1 MASDEPADQIDATSL
16 RRLAKASPLFFV
28 FFTWGFGSGAVQL
41 ARPLFAFELSDSV
54 FLVTLMVAITAT
66 SRIVTSPLTGYL
78 TDRIGRKPLVL
89 LGAGLRGAG
98 SIGLFFVD
106 SYVMLV
112 ALEFVAQIGVS
123 MFQTSVSVLIAD
135 VTSRESRGRFIAL
148 RPISSRIGHIAGPA
162 TAGLIAASFSF
173 QHVFLFDAVTKW
185 SIVLV
190 VLFLIRETKPVRE
203 TRPAPARAPRPT
215 GDSESDAPITLRT
228 FANATFLALAAATV
242 AWTMMQQ
249 GVFYAVLPVHAQETV
264 GLTPS
269 ELGAL
274 VSFAGLLAI
283 LVAYPNG
290 LVSDRLGRKFS
301 LVPGLLILAAGMVLL
316 SLSPGFIVLVWAM
329 AAYGLGEGMTMGTTQ
344 AIAMDLAPV
353 RSRGTFLGMWSL
365 VRSLAGVSIPL
376 LIGGVYEFVGAT
388 AAFGLVAGWMLVSA
402 ALVAALA
409 KETGGRSR
417 PERGAET

>member
-1 MASDEPADQIDATSL
+1 MASDGPGDQIDPTSL
-16 RRLAKASPLFFV
+16 RRLARAFPLFFV

-41 ARPLFAFELSDSV
+41 ARPLFAFEVSDSV
-54 FLVTLMVAITAT
+54 FLVTLMVTITAT

-78 TDRIGRKPLVL
+78 TDRLGRKPLVL

-98 SIGLFFVD
+98 SLGLFFVD
-106 SYVMLV
+106 SYVMFV
-112 ALEFVAQIGVS
+112 AVEFVAQIGVS

-135 VTSRESRGRFIAL
+135 VTSRETRGRFIAL
-148 RPISSRIGHIAGPA
+148 RTISSRIGHVAGPA
-162 TAGLIAASFSF
+162 TAGLIAAAFSF

-190 VLFLIRETKPVRE
+190 VLLLIRETRPLRE
-203 TRPAPARAPRPT
+203 ARPAPARASRPA
-215 GDSESDAPITLRT
+215 GDGEADRPITLRT
-228 FANATFLALAAATV
+228 FANTTFIALGAATV

-249 GVFYAVLPVHAQETV
+249 GIFYSVLPVHAQEQV
-264 GLTPS
+264 GITPA

-301 LVPGLLILAAGMVLL
+301 LVPGLLILAAGMALL
-316 SLSPGFIVLVWAM
+316 SVSPAYIVLVWAM

-344 AIAMDLAPV
+344 AVVMDLAPA
-353 RSRGTFLGMWSL
+353 RARGTFIGVWSL
-365 VRSLAGVSIPL
+365 LRSLAGVSIPL
-376 LIGGVYEFVGAT
+376 LIGGVYEFVGAA
-388 AAFGLVAGWMLVSA
+388 AAFGLVAGWMLVA
-402 ALVAALA
+402 AGLVVGFA

-417 PERGAET
+417 PERGPGS